1 MERFVEVYPDE
12 GREYAGFWIRF
23 GANIIDGIII
33 GIPTGILMTIVNLIW
48 LGSMSSVQEDM
59 LDPNYEPGGGEILA
73 FMGGTFITL
82 FLAILI
88 SFLYY
93 TLLHSS
99 KWQGTV
105 GKKLL
110 NIKVVDLNGNRIGF
124 GKAAG
129 RYFATIISG
138 VILYIGYI
146 MAGFTEKKQ
155 ALHDMIV
162 GTLVVKK

>member
-1 MERFVEVYPDE
+1 MERLVESYPEE
-12 GREYAGFWIRF
+12 GSEYAGFWIRF

-33 GIPTGILMTIVNLIW
+33 GIPSGILMTIVNLIW
-48 LGSMSSVQEDM
+48 YGSMSSVQEDM

-129 RYFATIISG
+129 RYFATILSG

-155 ALHDMIV
+155 ALHDMIA
-162 GTLVVKK
+162 GTLVIKK

>member
-1 MERFVEVYPDE
+1 MENEVLESYPE
-12 GREYAGFWIRF
+12 ERREYAGFWIRF

-33 GIPTGILMTIVNLIW
+33 GIPTGILTSIVSFIW
-48 LGSMSSVQEDM
+48 FNSSVQETM
-59 LDPNYEPGGGEILA
+59 LEPDYEPTGGEVLA
-73 FMGGTFITL
+73 FMGGTFIML

-110 NIKVVDLNGNRIGF
+110 NIKVINLHGERISF
-124 GKAAG
+124 GKASG
-129 RYFATIISG
+129 RYFATILSG
-138 VILYIGYI
+138 IIFYIGYI

-155 ALHDMIV
+155 ALHDMIA

>member
-1 MERFVEVYPDE
+1 MENEVLESYPE
-12 GREYAGFWIRF
+12 ERREYAGFWIRF

-33 GIPTGILMTIVNLIW
+33 GIPTGVLMTIVSFFW
-48 LGSMSSVQEDM
+48 FSTASVQETM
-59 LDPNYEPGGGEILA
+59 LEPDYEPTGGEVLA
-73 FMGGTFITL
+73 YMGGTFFML

-110 NIKVVDLNGNRIGF
+110 NIKVINLHGERISF
-124 GKAAG
+124 GKASG

-138 VILYIGYI
+138 IIFYIGYI

-155 ALHDMIV
+155 ALHDMIA